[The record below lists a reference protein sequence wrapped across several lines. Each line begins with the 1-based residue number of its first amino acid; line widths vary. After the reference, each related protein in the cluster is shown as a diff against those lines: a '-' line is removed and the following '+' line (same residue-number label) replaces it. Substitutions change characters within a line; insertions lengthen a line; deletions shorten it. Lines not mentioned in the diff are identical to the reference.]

1 MAYAL
6 LFFYLF
12 NAKLFLGATTL
23 LKFLPNAILFF
34 GVIRYTALNKAR
46 LYIKSPTIS
55 SHTYLWV
62 FFLLLWGVSI
72 LRTARG
78 GATFIGHFNDLSS
91 IFLFSLVIYLFIS
104 SRFRFAAYYH
114 PDFFDFVFTRYTL
127 KLLRIPTV
135 AVTILF
141 FIYLIGFNHPSTVI
155 MRNGEPMVM
164 LKALGISLAKKA
176 VPFTGGTHPTL
187 FGIWAGATF
196 VMNAMALATVW
207 LKRGKR
213 RKMYFNELAI
223 LGFLIFADSRG
234 TMMITLLT
242 VAIVYLAF
250 KFRLAGLLRWFV
262 LVVPLLPFVFTV
274 SMGLL
279 AQTEYADI
287 LARGD
292 QGAKNLSTLS
302 ARTVIWQ
309 ECLEEIQDPSPIHL
323 IGWGEHGQGPSGVA
337 RRYAHIFPDEH
348 YDDIGLIVT
357 HNFFFQA
364 FFEVGYLGV
373 TVILLVLFVAMNHAI
388 RLYHK
393 GFRASLVYIGFL
405 VYFVLSGALESTF
418 GNHFKAYT
426 LLFIMM
432 TTALYTFRS
441 EYSRMLRKGGP
452 ENHDPG
458 DQRR

>member
-12 NAKLFLGATTL
+12 NAKIFFGATPL
-23 LKFLPNAILFF
+23 LKFLPNVILFL

-46 LYIKSPTIS
+46 IYFKLPTLS
-55 SHTYLWV
+55 SHIYLWV
-62 FFLLLWGVSI
+62 AFLLIWGISI
-72 LRTARG
+72 LRTARE
-78 GATFIGHFNDLSS
+78 GATMIGHINDLAS

-104 SRFRFAAYYH
+104 SRYRFARYYN
-114 PDFFDFVFTRYTL
+114 PAFFDFVLTRYTL

-141 FIYLIGFNHPSTVI
+141 FIYAIGFNHPSTVI
-155 MRNGEPMVM
+155 MRNGEPMVI

-187 FGIWAGATF
+187 FAIWAGATF
-196 VMNAMALATVW
+196 AMNVMALATVW

-213 RKMYFNELAI
+213 RKMYFNVLAI

-234 TMMITLLT
+234 TMLITLLT
-242 VAIVYLAF
+242 VTVLYVCF
-250 KFRLAGLLRWFV
+250 KFRLAGILRWFV
-262 LVVPLLPFVFTV
+262 LVVPLLPFIFTI
-274 SMGLL
+274 SMGFL
-279 AQTEYADI
+279 AQTSYADI
-287 LARGD
+287 LARGN
-292 QGAKNLSTLS
+292 QGPENLSTLS
-302 ARTVIWQ
+302 ARTVIWN
-309 ECLEEIQDPSPIHL
+309 ECLEEIQDPTPIHFV
-323 IGWGEHGQGPSGVA
+323 GWGEHGQGPAGVA
-337 RRYAHIFPDEH
+337 RRYAHIFPPDH
-348 YDDIGLIVT
+348 YDDVSLIVT

-373 TVILLVLFVAMNHAI
+373 SIILLVLFVGMNHAI
-388 RLYHK
+388 KLYHR
-393 GFRASLVYIGFL
+393 GFRVSLVYIGFL

-426 LLFIMM
+426 LLFVMM

-441 EYSRMLRKGGP
+441 EYSRMLAKGVP
-452 ENHDPG
+452 ENHDSG
-458 DQRR
+458 D